1 MMKFEKITDKD
12 LIDMTVAATKV
23 AEDAKSALEK
33 YKAEIQNRGLAI
45 LKDQNN
51 RYCKIYGTNGSYVAV
66 SDPQELDILNM
77 DRLKA
82 AIGEGVY
89 KGRVTETTKTTYTLD
104 KKLEKAL
111 KAIATNDYTYEYTLE
126 EFLGQ
131 MSVPVTAGQ
140 KEVLVRRLKGDYK
153 TDKRT
158 LLTVLGYMTNE
169 MTEEAAE
176 AAAPNLD
183 MDLYYI
189 SKIKNAELIQAF
201 LPDEGI
207 DWSVDEIKRSM
218 IVTSKLKLEIA
229 YNKEDKG

>member
-1 MMKFEKITDKD
+1 MELNKMTDKE

-33 YKAEIQNRGLAI
+33 YKAEIQNRGLAV

-51 RYCKIYGTNGSYVAV
+51 RYCKIYGTDGNYVAV
-66 SDPQELDILNM
+66 SEPQEVDVLNM
-77 DRLKA
+77 ERLKA
-82 AIGEGVY
+82 AVGEGVY
-89 KGRVTETTKTTYTLD
+89 KETVTETTKTTYSLD

-111 KAIATNDYTYEYTLE
+111 KAIGTNDYTFEYTLDQY
-126 EFLGQ
+126 LGE

-140 KEVLVRRLKGDYK
+140 KEVLLRRLKGDYK
-153 TDKRT
+153 ADKKT
-158 LLTVLGYMTNE
+158 MLSVLGYLSKGT
-169 MTEEAAE
+169 TEEEAE
-176 AAAPNLD
+176 SAAPNLD

-189 SKIKNAELIQAF
+189 SKIKNTELIQAY

-207 DWSVDEIKRSM
+207 DWSMDEIKRSL

-229 YNKEDKG
+229 YNREDKG

>member
-1 MMKFEKITDKD
+1 MELNKLKDRD

-33 YKAEIQNRGLAI
+33 YKAEIQSRGLAV

-51 RYCKIYGTNGSYVAV
+51 RYCKLYGTDGSYVAV
-66 SDPQELDILNM
+66 SEPQEVDILNM
-77 DRLKA
+77 DRLKT

-89 KGRVTETTKTTYTLD
+89 KGKITETTKTTYSLD

-111 KAIATNDYTYEYTLE
+111 KAIATNDYTFEYTLE
-126 EFLGQ
+126 KYLDE

-140 KEVLVRRLKGDYK
+140 KEVLIRRLKGDYK
-153 TDKRT
+153 ADKNT
-158 LLTVLGYMTNE
+158 MLSVLGYLTQNT
-169 MTEEAAE
+169 TEEAAE

-189 SKIKNAELIQAF
+189 SKIKNTELIQAF

-207 DWSVDEIKRSM
+207 DWSMDEIKRSL

-229 YNKEDKG
+229 YKKED

>member
-1 MMKFEKITDKD
+1 MMELNKLKDKD

-33 YKAEIQNRGLAI
+33 YKAEIQSRGLVV

-51 RYCKIYGTNGSYVAV
+51 RYCKIYGTDGSYVAV
-66 SDPQELDILNM
+66 SEPQEVDILNM
-77 DRLKA
+77 ERLKT

-89 KGRVTETTKTTYTLD
+89 KGTVTETTKTTYSLD

-111 KAIATNDYTYEYTLE
+111 KAIATNDYPFEYTLE
-126 EFLGQ
+126 QYLNE

-140 KEVLVRRLKGDYK
+140 KEVLIRRLKGDYK
-153 TDKRT
+153 ADKKT
-158 LLTVLGYMTNE
+158 MLSVLGYLTKDT
-169 MTEEAAE
+169 TEEAAE

-189 SKIKNAELIQAF
+189 SRIKNTELIQAY

-207 DWSVDEIKRSM
+207 DWSMDEIKRAL

-229 YNKEDKG
+229 YKKED